1 MDCFRSTRVVSR
13 AWNDG
18 SELVQ
23 RFHPVTFFFN
33 FFFFCRLELCST
45 ASFQHCQLTTS
56 FQHCP
61 LNIINNVYAS
71 SKSTLKNFQK
81 KKVIFA
87 VAGLEFS
94 SQARELIAESLVLST
109 GNPLLPFRH
118 YLLFHRCMLVHIY
131 IWRNC
136 YTSLFHSFFLVV
148 KSTKRFS
155 LVFYFRLLRIWFVA
169 VSHILFISFRFS
181 FSFVPCTNDLIRF
194 RANVTEHV
202 HYN

>member
-1 MDCFRSTRVVSR
+1 MG
-13 AWNDG
+13 DG

-23 RFHPVTFFFN
+23 RFHPVTFFSI
-33 FFFFCRLELCST
+33 FFFCRLELCST

-131 IWRNC
+131 I
-136 YTSLFHSFFLVV
+136 
-148 KSTKRFS
+148 
-155 LVFYFRLLRIWFVA
+155 
-169 VSHILFISFRFS
+169 
-181 FSFVPCTNDLIRF
+181 
-194 RANVTEHV
+194 
-202 HYN
+202 